1 MGSRPNSM
9 ASPLTSIL
17 LVSAAL
23 LYSALARTLSQA
35 IPTET
40 APFPGAVLDPQASP
54 LAGTTEPKKLSF
66 FLHGVL
72 SGGQRA
78 FPAAPI
84 PFAKPAGLLPPKDG
98 ILIPDANVVNY
109 PLASVDGGAAEPAV
123 GFELGVVT
131 SIDGDLTEGHEVG
144 SPMVG
149 RAKGIY
155 VVSSEDGSDPLVALT
170 VTFSAAG
177 GEGDSLSFF
186 GVHRMDGLVSHV
198 PVVGGTGKYENA
210 NGYASIR
217 SVGHIDV
224 NGVVDGMTT
233 GLRFTVHLDY

>member
-1 MGSRPNSM
+1 MVGRPNSM
-9 ASPLTSIL
+9 ASLLTSIL
-17 LVSAAL
+17 LISAAF

-35 IPTET
+35 IPTQT
-40 APFPGAVLDPQASP
+40 VPLPNTVDPQASP

-72 SGGQRA
+72 GGDQRD
-78 FPAAPI
+78 FTAAPI
-84 PFAKPAGLLPPKDG
+84 PFAKPAGVLPPKDG
-98 ILIPDANVVNY
+98 ILIPDANVVND
-109 PLASVDGGAAEPAV
+109 PLASVDGGGAEPAV
-123 GFELGVVT
+123 GFETGVVT
-131 SIDGDLTEGHEVG
+131 AIDGDLTEGHEAG
-144 SPMVG
+144 SPTVG

-155 VVSSEDGSDPLVALT
+155 VVSSEDGGGPLIALT
-170 VTFSAAG
+170 VTFSVAG
-177 GEGDSLSFF
+177 GEKDSLSFF

-224 NGVVDGMTT
+224 NGVVDGMIT